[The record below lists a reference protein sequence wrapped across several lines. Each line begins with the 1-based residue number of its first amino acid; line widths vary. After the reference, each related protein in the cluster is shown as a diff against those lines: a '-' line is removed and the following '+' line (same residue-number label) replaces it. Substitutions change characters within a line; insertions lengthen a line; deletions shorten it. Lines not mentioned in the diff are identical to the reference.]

1 MSPVTEVSAKL
12 VMQLR
17 AATGLP
23 MMKCKE
29 ALEATGGDFEKAVD
43 HLRKQ
48 GLETAAK
55 KADRSM
61 KEGRVGIKT
70 TPDGRSAAMVLL
82 GCETEPV
89 SQTPDFLALLDDL
102 TDATLSSGVDATD
115 VPLDSILSL
124 PLESRR
130 ESADLVI
137 KHMVARIGEN
147 IALRRAARFHT
158 KAGRITT
165 YVHFNA
171 KLGVLVE
178 LAGPA
183 EALASPG
190 IDAYVKDLRLHIAS
204 NKPIALS
211 KTEVPAA
218 VVEKELEIYRDQ
230 AKQDPK
236 TAGKP
241 AQVIEKIVSGRLER
255 FFAERCLLAQPWVKD
270 DKQSVAQALAA
281 ASPPGSAV
289 AIQRFAL
296 FQVGA

>member
-1 MSPVTEVSAKL
+1 VPAAEVSAKL

-17 AATGLP
+17 ASTGLP

-29 ALEATGGDFEKAVD
+29 ALEATGGDLEKAVD

-55 KADRSM
+55 KADRTM
-61 KEGRVGIKT
+61 KEGRVAIKT
-70 TPDGRSAAMVLL
+70 TPDGRSAAMVLV

-89 SQTPDFLALLDDL
+89 SQTPDMLGLVDDL
-102 TDATLSSGVDATD
+102 ADAALSSGVDSAD
-115 VPLDSILSL
+115 VPLDSLLSL
-124 PLESRR
+124 PLQSRG
-130 ESADLVI
+130 ETADLVI
-137 KHMVARIGEN
+137 KHLVARIGEN

-158 KAGRITT
+158 RDGRLTT
-165 YVHFNA
+165 YVHFNS

-178 LAGPA
+178 LGGPA
-183 EALASPG
+183 EALGSAG
-190 IDAYVKDLRLHIAS
+190 IDAFATDLRLHIAS

-211 KTEVPAA
+211 KDEVPKAL
-218 VVEKELEIYRDQ
+218 VEKELEIYRDQ

-241 AQVIEKIVSGRLER
+241 PQVVEKIVAGRLER
-255 FFAERCLLAQPWVKD
+255 FFGERCLLAQPWVKD
-270 DKQSVAQALAA
+270 DKQSVAQALEA
-281 ASPPGSAV
+281 ASPKGAAV
-289 AIQRFAL
+289 SIRRFAL